1 MSVKILYL
9 PVSSKTSPIAI
20 PAIGALIGTPASIKL
35 MLDADTVAI
44 EDDPLEERIS
54 ETTLTVYG
62 NSSFV
67 GIKGSMALWAS
78 TPCPISRLPGPLD
91 ALASPTEYGG
101 KL

>member
-1 MSVKILYL
+1 MSVRILYL
-9 PVSSKTSPIAI
+9 PLSSKTNPIAI
-20 PAIGALIGTPASIKL
+20 PATGALRGTPASIKL
-35 MLDADTVAI
+35 MLEADTVAI

-62 NSSFV
+62 NSSFL
-67 GIKGSMALWAS
+67 GINGSRALWAR
-78 TPCPISRLPGPLD
+78 TPCPISRLPGPLE